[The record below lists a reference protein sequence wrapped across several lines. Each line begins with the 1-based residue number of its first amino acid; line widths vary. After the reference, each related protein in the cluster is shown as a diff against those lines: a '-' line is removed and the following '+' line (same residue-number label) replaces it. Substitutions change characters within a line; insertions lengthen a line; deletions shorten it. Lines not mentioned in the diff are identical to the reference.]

1 MNDTPKYIDDIYF
14 NKFSSLTGE
23 AKLKMS
29 IESFEIARVLAL
41 ASIGSDL
48 NEKDKKT
55 FLLKRFYSDEKLY
68 NEWEK
73 KLQMKRNGDQLPK
86 KEK

>member
-23 AKLKMS
+23 AKLRMA

-68 NEWEK
+68 NEWDK
-73 KLQMKRNGDQLPK
+73 KLQMKRNDDQLPR